1 MLANDIQ
8 VVVARAR
15 DRVKGPPLA
24 LTLTVTLEQ
33 HLHHQKRL
41 VNLQQVLGACRV
53 DTVLSQIEKVVVSV
67 KRALL
72 L

>member
-15 DRVKGPPLA
+15 DRVKGPSLA
-24 LTLTVTLEQ
+24 LTL
-33 HLHHQKRL
+33 K
-41 VNLQQVLGACRV
+41 QVLGACRV
-53 DTVLSQIEKVVVSV
+53 DTALSQIEKVVVSV